1 MGDVRMLDQMKVG
14 DQVRLKFVPDWLVHD
29 LPDRERQEICAF
41 IGNVAIISEIDS
53 YGYFWIGFGE
63 MHEAMGRAEYRG
75 HSFCVP
81 RECLEGV

>member
-1 MGDVRMLDQMKVG
+1 MLAMSAQMKVG

-29 LPDRERQEICAF
+29 LPASEKLEIYAF
-41 IGNVAIISEIDS
+41 IGHTATISEIDS

-63 MHEAMGRAEYRG
+63 MHETAESVEYSG

-81 RECLEGV
+81 PECLEPV